1 MMEDIIKKIKS
12 HPKFTFADSDDEL
25 IAIIDEINPG
35 LSQDKKFEIL
45 NNLDKLGRSG
55 FRKGGVVTFKDV
67 IDYFEDL
74 CDSSQK
80 DDDELWDEAL
90 NHFGVTTDINKFDS
104 SEFATYYYGS
114 GTKST
119 NPIPDDMMVSGRNGS
134 RKGEDF
140 TAGGIKT
147 VANAFKD
154 ITTNKIPGAIGK
166 LKEERDGSRKGSE
179 YDLIDNII
187 SVAEREYGDLEDLT
201 RTQADKV
208 CETVAGI
215 TGESVENV
223 KAQLREMDELNGV
236 TRKGS
241 RKGSVS
247 GKGSRPENLGSISS
261 KIVSGRNRSIRMV
274 GQYEDEYQVDSR
286 KGSVD
291 LYSLI
296 SDVSSEVNQEMFR
309 SILSIYPEVHAGVTV
324 LASGKVRLY
333 AYPSYQRNF
342 TSNSQIVQGSDKE
355 ITVTFP
361 DVDYMEE
368 SLHLSYSEIV
378 DEIYDIVINEI
389 NSINYEATI
398 GNLVNQGLFD
408 EPVKSQEYSGV
419 LKESTL
425 QADLRNGL

>member
-1 MMEDIIKKIKS
+1 MMSKRKGSRKGQDFTAQGIQTVANAFKDITTKKIPDAIGKMKEERDGS
-12 HPKFTFADSDDEL
+12 RKGRIINTTEHGSYDVSD
-25 IAIIDEINPG
+25 IDEYVAQGNKVNPKQIMDYLVNEKGYSELKAWATYDVWDEDRFGSMEQRGGSRKGTGPLCELGSVSGKGSRPENLGSIASKVVIGRNRSINMYG
-35 LSQDKKFEIL
+35 EYIEQESRE
-45 NNLDKLGRSG
+45 GS
-55 FRKGGVVTFKDV
+55 RKGGSVTFKDV
-67 IDYFEDL
+67 IDYFENL
-74 CDSSQK
+74 QETSPK

-90 NHFGVTTDINKFDS
+90 NHFGVTTDLGKFDS

-114 GTKST
+114 GVKST
-119 NPIPDDMMVSGRNGS
+119 NPIPDDMMVSGRNG
-134 RKGEDF
+134 
-140 TAGGIKT
+140 
-147 VANAFKD
+147 
-154 ITTNKIPGAIGK
+154 
-166 LKEERDGSRKGSE
+166 
-179 YDLIDNII
+179 
-187 SVAEREYGDLEDLT
+187 
-201 RTQADKV
+201 
-208 CETVAGI
+208 
-215 TGESVENV
+215 
-223 KAQLREMDELNGV
+223 
-236 TRKGS
+236 
-241 RKGSVS
+241 
-247 GKGSRPENLGSISS
+247 
-261 KIVSGRNRSIRMV
+261 SIRMV

-291 LYSLI
+291 SYSLI
-296 SDVSSEVNQEMFR
+296 SDVSREVNQEMFR
-309 SILSIYPEVHAGVTV
+309 SILSIYPEVHAGATV

>member
-12 HPKFTFADSDDEL
+12 HSKFTFADSDDEL

-35 LSQDKKFEIL
+35 LSQDQKFEIL
-45 NNLDKLGRSG
+45 NNLDKL
-55 FRKGGVVTFKDV
+55 
-67 IDYFEDL
+67 
-74 CDSSQK
+74 
-80 DDDELWDEAL
+80 
-90 NHFGVTTDINKFDS
+90 
-104 SEFATYYYGS
+104 
-114 GTKST
+114 
-119 NPIPDDMMVSGRNGS
+119 GRNGS

-154 ITTNKIPGAIGK
+154 ITTKKIPDAIGK
-166 LKEERDGSRKGSE
+166 ISGEREGSSRSKRKGNSLAAMEVTRQILGNKSIADLSDEGYEEYLKEFKARGYSEKDVPTRWDGTPFRQGSRKGGPTHDQVYDFMEFISE
-179 YDLIDNII
+179 PYTVTDKYFDGYDKDFN
-187 SVAEREYGDLEDLT
+187 DLT
-201 RTQADKV
+201 
-208 CETVAGI
+208 
-215 TGESVENV
+215 N
-223 KAQLREMDELNGV
+223 DELEKLFQELKQRFPGEYKEYTESLNDAYL
-236 TRKGS
+236 GS
-241 RKGSVS
+241 RIGTGPLCDLGSVS
-247 GKGSRPENLGSISS
+247 GKGSRPENLGSIAS
-261 KIVSGRNRSIRMV
+261 KIISGRNRSIRMV
-274 GQYEDEYQVDSR
+274 GQYNDESRVGSR
-286 KGSVD
+286 KGLVD

-296 SDVSSEVNQEMFR
+296 SDVSREVNQEMFR
-309 SILSIYPEVHAGVTV
+309 SILSIYPEVHAGATV

-378 DEIYDIVINEI
+378 DEIYNIVINEI